1 MLHLAVLL
9 EESNVVDRGFDAQDQ
24 AEFIVQFDRD
34 RAHLMLDAG
43 TQPAPVEAVTQL
55 ALVIAMQFS
64 SQESGNI
71 GRFDSR
77 DQGFQEKRVEG
88 LQSGL
93 AVEDQVGGEFRP
105 PDTGQRAITGLG
117 LDYYNARYYDQ
128 LSLEPEYVW
137 SQVQLLSSPLLIQV
151 PFQKEYL
158 LQ

>member
-9 EESNVVDRGFDAQDQ
+9 EESNLVDRGFDAQDQ

-34 RAHLMLDAG
+34 RPHLMLDAG

-71 GRFDSR
+71 GRFDSG

-93 AVEDQVGGEFRP
+93 TAKDQVGG
-105 PDTGQRAITGLG
+105 
-117 LDYYNARYYDQ
+117 
-128 LSLEPEYVW
+128 
-137 SQVQLLSSPLLIQV
+137 
-151 PFQKEYL
+151 
-158 LQ
+158 